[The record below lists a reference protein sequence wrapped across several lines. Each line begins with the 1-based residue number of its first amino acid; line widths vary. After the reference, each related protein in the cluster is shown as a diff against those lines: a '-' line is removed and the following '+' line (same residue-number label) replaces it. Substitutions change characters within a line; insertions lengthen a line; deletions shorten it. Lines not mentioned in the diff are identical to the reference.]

1 MSIQRFTYDDFEETR
16 FRLISTIQER
26 LTEYGRRFILG
37 ITRLEPDWSQYPF
50 QDFPSVRWKIMN
62 IKALKEQNEK
72 KYMDHY
78 KALERSLLQNWT
90 KSESNLPSPLP
101 GLTLNHSSGLS
112 INGMPYPFILSNL

>member
-1 MSIQRFTYDDFEETR
+1 MYLILYPIASPSRSMSIQRFTYDDFEETR
-16 FRLISTIQER
+16 FRLIYTIQER

-50 QDFPSVRWKIMN
+50 QGFPSVRWKIIN

-78 KALERSLLQNWT
+78 KALERSLLQN
-90 KSESNLPSPLP
+90 
-101 GLTLNHSSGLS
+101 
-112 INGMPYPFILSNL
+112 